1 MTAAA
6 VLVPGKRPF
15 TISKRDT
22 MVGIDNFNFS
32 PGYLNKRLGNH
43 SAVWHHLNGSTAAVC

>member
-32 PGYLNKRLGNH
+32 PGYLNKRL
-43 SAVWHHLNGSTAAVC
+43 